1 MTGMSLSSLDHDQ
14 SEVKA
19 VIADMMRGLTRGV
32 GCARREAL
40 LRNAGGPEEFLATR
54 ANFAASVAALSV
66 TGYITGAGDRH
77 TENFLLHRA
86 SGTLVPIDFGCAF
99 YSWLLSKTA

>member
-1 MTGMSLSSLDHDQ
+1 MLD
-14 SEVKA
+14 A
-19 VIADMMRGLTRGV
+19 
-32 GCARREAL
+32 CREAL
-40 LRNAGGPEEFLATR
+40 LRNAGGPEEFLAIR

-86 SGTLVPIDFGCAF
+86 SGTLVPIDFGCTSCPCCFHNPQKSSPCFVTVQVAH
-99 YSWLLSKTA
+99 K